1 MKYLDCRRMK
11 NKDMEKGN
19 EIKTV
24 VPALRFPEFQNTEG
38 WKEYILGDFLLEQPR
53 YGINAPAVP
62 FQAKLPTYIRITDIS
77 ENGCFLPSPK
87 VSVNQGPISDFYL
100 KIGDIVF
107 ARTGAS
113 VGKCY
118 KYKEKDGKLVFAGF
132 LIKVSPDQTRLS
144 SNFLFQ
150 FTFTQ
155 QYWKWID
162 LTSTRSGQPGINSKE
177 LASMELYLPVKD
189 EQQKIADCLSSLDE
203 LIEATAQKV
212 EALKEHK
219 KGLMQRLFPAE
230 GKNVPDL
237 RFPEFQGTSV
247 WEEKKLGEV
256 GKFIGGGTP
265 NTTNPEYW
273 DGEILWYTPT
283 EIKNGR
289 LNSSNRKI
297 TEQGLKNSSAK
308 LLPKGAI
315 LITTR
320 ATIGDVTISE
330 KVCTTNQGFQSLVVK
345 DSEVNS
351 FWFYWIIQHKEEL
364 IKRASGSTFKE
375 IGKNEIINIIAYST
389 KKQEQQKIADCLSSL
404 DELIE
409 ATSRKVE
416 ILKEHKKGLMQQLFP
431 KI

>member
-1 MKYLDCRRMK
+1 MG
-11 NKDMEKGN
+11 KGN
-19 EIKTV
+19 EIKIAI
-24 VPALRFPEFQNTEG
+24 PALRFPEFQDTEG

-62 FQAKLPTYIRITDIS
+62 FLEELPTYIRITDIS
-77 ENGCFLPSPK
+77 ENGCFLPNPK
-87 VSVNQGPISDFYL
+87 VSVNHGAINDFYL
-100 KIGDIVF
+100 NIGDLVF

-144 SNFLFQ
+144 SDFLFQ

-189 EQQKIADCLSSLDE
+189 EQQKIADCLSSLDD

-212 EALKEHK
+212 RALEKHK
-219 KGLMQRLFPAE
+219 KGLMQRLFPAK

-247 WEEKKLGEV
+247 WEEKKLGKI
-256 GKFIGGGTP
+256 GNFIGGGTP

-283 EIKNGR
+283 EIKNGY
-289 LNSSNRKI
+289 LKSSNRKI
-297 TEQGLKNSSAK
+297 TKQGLKNSSAK

-320 ATIGDVTISE
+320 ATIGDVAISKKE
-330 KVCTTNQGFQSLVVK
+330 CTTNQGFQSLVVN
-345 DSEVNS
+345 DSEINL

-364 IKRASGSTFKE
+364 IKKASGSTFKE
-375 IGKNEIINIIAYST
+375 IGKNEIINIIAYSA
-389 KKQEQQKIADCLSSL
+389 KKQEQQKIADCLSSI

-409 ATSRKVE
+409 ATTRKIEV
-416 ILKEHKKGLMQQLFP
+416 LKEHKKGLMQQLFP